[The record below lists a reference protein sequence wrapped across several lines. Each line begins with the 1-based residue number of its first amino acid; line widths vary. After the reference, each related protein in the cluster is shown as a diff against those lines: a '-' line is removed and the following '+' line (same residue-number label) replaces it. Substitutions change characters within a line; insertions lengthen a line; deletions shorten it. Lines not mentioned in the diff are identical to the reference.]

1 MKLHLPCR
9 NQNLLLRL
17 VLRLCKCSLMVKDKI
32 TISFFL
38 YFFSSCLLAACNSF
52 ETKEVSV
59 NRAAYNVDESNYE
72 EAYRSSNELLNWLD
86 NRVDILVKYKANCR
100 NMAFA
105 LVKDQNDYSDKLK
118 VWRS

>member
-1 MKLHLPCR
+1 M
-9 NQNLLLRL
+9 
-17 VLRLCKCSLMVKDKI
+17 
-32 TISFFL
+32 
-38 YFFSSCLLAACNSF
+38 
-52 ETKEVSV
+52 

-118 VWRS
+118 VWRKLGAGKILAQRAVKDIVFARRLNQLILKGDLVHSYCAYQSEFRELLERLNSMEVNP